1 MSVPVSRPLPY
12 ASRLGRLWWLRA
24 GDPRIT
30 GVAAAFAAL
39 AVVAMCTG
47 RDGCL
52 ARADRTAFERV
63 RASRTRTGVAIAH
76 AVSAL
81 AEPEVV
87 YPVLVITSA
96 IGVRRTGW
104 RPAVMPGLVISGMAA
119 RRLLSRR
126 IARPR
131 PPAEAWLVEP
141 EGYSLPSKH
150 TTLAAL
156 AAGACVRSLGLGGK
170 PARIAPL
177 LAAAGVGVSRVCLG
191 VHWPADVAAGWLFA
205 EGWLCLTAPG
215 QHGRQNRKDV

>member
-1 MSVPVSRPLPY
+1 MVLM
-12 ASRLGRLWWLRA
+12 A
-24 GDPRIT
+24 GHGPRIT
-30 GVAAAFAAL
+30 GAAVAFAAL
-39 AVVAMCTG
+39 AAVVMCTA

-52 ARADRTAFERV
+52 VRADQAAFDRV

-96 IGVRRTGW
+96 VGVRRTGW
-104 RPAVMPGLVISGMAA
+104 RHAVMPGLVLGGAA
-119 RRLLSRR
+119 VRRILSRR

-131 PPAEAWLVEP
+131 PPAEAWLAEP

-156 AAGACVRSLGLGGK
+156 AAGASARSLGMRGA
-170 PARIAPL
+170 PVRAAPL
-177 LAAAGVGVSRVCLG
+177 LAAAGVGGSRVYLG
-191 VHWPADVAAGWLFA
+191 VHWPADVVAGWLFA

-215 QHGRQNRKDV
+215 ERVPTRPCRLA